1 MRRAAEAAAKY
12 SIRIAI
18 ENEPGFWCDTGEN
31 TCRMITTV
39 AHSSLGANWDPCNAY
54 GTDETPYPDGY
65 EALKDRIVNVHAKDT
80 SKGSLIQCVPIGAGA
95 VDWRGQIAALLRD
108 GIVGHVTIE
117 THCLPL
123 IDNSRHNVEILRQ
136 YMQASR

>member
-1 MRRAAEAAAKY
+1 MRTRTT
-12 SIRIAI
+12 
-18 ENEPGFWCDTGEN
+18 GFWCDTGKN
-31 TCRMITTV
+31 THHVITTA

-54 GTDETPYPDGY
+54 GTDERPYPEGY
-65 EALKDRIVNVHAKDT
+65 EAVKDTIVNVHAKDT
-80 SKGSLIQCVPIGAGA
+80 NKGALIQCVPIGAGA
-95 VDWRGQIAALLRD
+95 IDWRGQIAALLHD

-136 YMQASR
+136 YIQASQ